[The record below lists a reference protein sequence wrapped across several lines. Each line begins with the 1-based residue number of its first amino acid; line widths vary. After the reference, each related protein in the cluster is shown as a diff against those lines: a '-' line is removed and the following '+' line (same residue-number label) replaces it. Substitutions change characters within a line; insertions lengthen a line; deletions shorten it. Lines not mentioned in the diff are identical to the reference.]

1 MLTLLALGRYEEAIR
16 ESDLLTEGRRKD
28 RPDLPESTSYK
39 GYALARMGR
48 MADAEKVLLEVR
60 ERMPHGR
67 ASNEALVLHALGRD
81 DEALHRLQD
90 AVNERALGVTF
101 LGVYP
106 FWDDLRDNA
115 GFRHVLSQVNLLEVS
130 DRVRK

>member
-1 MLTLLALGRYEEAIR
+1 MLTLLALGRYDEAIR
-16 ESDLLTEGRRKD
+16 ESDRLTEVRRQD

-48 MADAEKVLLEVR
+48 IADAEKVLVEVQAR
-60 ERMPHGR
+60 KGR
-67 ASNEALVLHALGRD
+67 ASAEALVLHALGRD

-106 FWDDLRDNA
+106 FWDDLR
-115 GFRHVLSQVNLLEVS
+115 GSPEFRKILSQVHLLDVS
-130 DRVRK
+130 DRIRR

>member
-16 ESDLLTEGRRKD
+16 ESDRLTEGRRQD
-28 RPDLPESTSYK
+28 RPDLPGTAYK

-48 MADAEKVLLEVR
+48 SADAEKVLLELQAR
-60 ERMPHGR
+60 ESRGY
-67 ASNEALVLHALGRD
+67 SSEALLLHALGRD

-106 FWDDLRDNA
+106 FWDDLRDSP